1 MRRLL
6 ALAAA
11 VALIVLVV
19 PAPASAHGQLAFS
32 EPANQSTLMEP
43 RPQLALY
50 FTEKPASFAFFS
62 VTSPDGVRVDQGW
75 TLGEPKPLDPP
86 VQELNLKDGK
96 WEPVFYNT
104 GFPAVV
110 GVSHWPQKG
119 VYTVQY
125 MTVASDGDKVSGTVR
140 FDYQGAPA
148 AAPAGWQPPAN
159 QPDAALTGGG
169 GHTTAAAATGGA
181 VAQPPAPKSSSRWPV
196 AFIAASAA
204 LAMALVV
211 AWRRRRSVGG
221 R

>member
-1 MRRLL
+1 ML
-6 ALAAA
+6 ALACALGLAA
-11 VALIVLVV
+11 ALSLLVW
-19 PAPASAHGQLAFS
+19 PAPAYAHGQLAFS

-43 RPQLALY
+43 RTQLFLY

-75 TLGEPKPLDPP
+75 THGEPKPLNPP

-104 GFPAVV
+104 GFPAAV

-125 MTVASDGDKVSGTVR
+125 MSIASDGDRVTGTVR
-140 FDYQGAPA
+140 FDYQGEPV
-148 AAPAGWQPPAN
+148 AAPAGWQAPAN
-159 QPDAALTGGG
+159 QPDAALTGGSVG
-169 GHTTAAAATGGA
+169 QSSPTAPAAA
-181 VAQPPAPKSSSRWPV
+181 AQPPAPDSGWGWPV
-196 AFIAASAA
+196 AFIVAAV
-204 LAMALVV
+204 LAMAAVV
-211 AWRRRRSVGG
+211 AWRRRRSVGA

>member
-1 MRRLL
+1 
-6 ALAAA
+6 
-11 VALIVLVV
+11 
-19 PAPASAHGQLAFS
+19 
-32 EPANQSTLMEP
+32 MEP
-43 RPQLALY
+43 RAQLALY
-50 FTEKPASFAFFS
+50 FTEKPASFAYFS

-75 TLGEPKPLDPP
+75 THGEPKPLDPP
-86 VQELNLKDGK
+86 MQELNLKDGK

-104 GFPAVV
+104 GFPAMV

-125 MTVASDGDKVSGTVR
+125 MTIASDGDKVNGTVR

-159 QPDAALTGGG
+159 QPDAALTGGS
-169 GHTTAAAATGGA
+169 GHTAPASTAPAAAQT
-181 VAQPPAPKSSSRWPV
+181 PASQSSSGWPV
-196 AFIAASAA
+196 AFVAATAA
-204 LAMALVV
+204 LALALLV

>member
-11 VALIVLVV
+11 VALAVIML
-19 PAPASAHGQLAFS
+19 PAPAFAHGQLALA

-43 RPQLALY
+43 RAQVALY
-50 FTEKPASFAFFS
+50 FTEKPASFAFFT

-75 TLGEPKPLDPP
+75 THGEPKPLEPP

-96 WEPVFYNT
+96 WEPVFYRT
-104 GFPAVV
+104 GFPAMV

-140 FDYQGAPA
+140 FDYQGAPV
-148 AAPAGWQPPAN
+148 AAPAGWQPPVN
-159 QPDAALTGGG
+159 QPEAALTGGSG
-169 GHTTAAAATGGA
+169 NHTA
-181 VAQPPAPKSSSRWPV
+181 VAQASTPAAQPGSSSSPSPWLIMVPAGLV
-196 AFIAASAA
+196 LAA
-204 LAMALVV
+204 VV
-211 AWRRRRSVGG
+211 AWRRRRSVGA